1 MEERS
6 RGCPSSAA
14 HQLCSPSALQPWV
27 SLCLLPCPLPHGARG
42 LARPPPGPVL
52 RAPGAGT
59 WAVRGSTQQPTA
71 LIALRSDY
79 WTQFE

>member
-1 MEERS
+1 MGGRAMEERS

-14 HQLCSPSALQPWV
+14 HQLCSLGSC
-27 SLCLLPCPLPHGARG
+27 CLLPCPLPHGARG

-59 WAVRGSTQQPTA
+59 WAVRGSTQQLTA